1 MLPAVRVLKKREEFL
16 RLKAEG
22 KRASTQAFVLQYL
35 ENAEEP
41 GVAVGYTA
49 SAKTVG
55 NAVARNR
62 ARRRLKA
69 CFAKLFAL
77 NAQAGGT
84 GKILA
89 WIAKADILT
98 IEYKHLED
106 DMRGALLKAGLTL

>member
-22 KRASTQAFVLQYL
+22 QRVSTPSFVLQHL
-35 ENAEEP
+35 ENAAEN
-41 GVAVGYTA
+41 GIAVGYTS
-49 SAKTVG
+49 SAKSVG

-77 NAQAGGT
+77 NGQARGS
-84 GKILA
+84 GKMLA
-89 WIAKADILT
+89 WIAKEPILT
-98 IEYKHLED
+98 IDYKKLEA